1 MVRDSSVL
9 GIEEPHQS
17 IPNLVVTD
25 YIRPEDCNFT
35 TVHKRIKGDRRMLP
49 HFKGCI
55 GAIDGTHIGAIPPP
69 QDYVRYIGRSGTP
82 TQNVMFVVDFDM
94 CFTNAS
100 IG

>member
-1 MVRDSSVL
+1 
-9 GIEEPHQS
+9 
-17 IPNLVVTD
+17 
-25 YIRPEDCNFT
+25 
-35 TVHKRIKGDRRMLP
+35 MLP